1 MTLAETISFKT
12 NQYASRLISQNADF
26 LEEEKLTDEIIVERD
41 ISPAPSVSMNV
52 EMEINIEG

>member
-12 NQYASRLISQNADF
+12 NQYASWLISQNADF
-26 LEEEKLTDEIIVERD
+26 LEEEKLTDEVMMEWD
-41 ISPAPSVSMNV
+41 ISPAPSTSMNV